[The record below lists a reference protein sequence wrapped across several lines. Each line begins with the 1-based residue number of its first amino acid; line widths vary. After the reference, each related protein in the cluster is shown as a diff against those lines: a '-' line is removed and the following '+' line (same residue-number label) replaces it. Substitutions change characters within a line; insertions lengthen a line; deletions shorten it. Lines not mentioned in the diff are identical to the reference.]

1 MIQTLTPWLCLLLLA
16 HGALTVV
23 VKSHLHPPGMQ
34 GHIKLYSYC
43 AHPSNGKAIVIYLSA
58 HEGRM
63 GPAFQ
68 RTGLTVGSKF
78 LLRRPLCGT
87 QASGEVGEGGG
98 GAAGGGPR
106 GEDHVAFELV
116 GAGEAIREGW
126 SEESKLDPKTLTMSL
141 VPTVW
146 WEARP
151 IALELVPLH
160 SVPPQVESARRAE
173 VEAAGGKRP
182 R

>member
-1 MIQTLTPWLCLLLLA
+1 M
-16 HGALTVV
+16 
-23 VKSHLHPPGMQ
+23 
-34 GHIKLYSYC
+34 
-43 AHPSNGKAIVIYLSA
+43 GK
-58 HEGRM
+58 
-63 GPAFQ
+63 AFQ

-106 GEDHVAFELV
+106 GEDQGAFELL
-116 GAGEAIREGW
+116 GAGEAIREVW
-126 SEESKLDPKTLTMSL
+126 AKESKVDSRTGKSCTVT
-141 VPTVW
+141 TVW

-151 IALELVPLH
+151 MVLELTPLQAV
-160 SVPPQVESARRAE
+160 SPEGEAARRAE
-173 VEAAGGKRP
+173 VEAAGGERP